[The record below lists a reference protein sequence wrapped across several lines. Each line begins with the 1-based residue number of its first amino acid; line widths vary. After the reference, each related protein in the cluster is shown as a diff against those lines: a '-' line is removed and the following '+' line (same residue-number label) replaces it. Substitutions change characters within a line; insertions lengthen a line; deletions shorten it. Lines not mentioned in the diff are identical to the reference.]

1 MKHSDRIQRVEPSPT
16 LSITAKANALEADG
30 VDVVSFSA
38 GEPDFDTPAP
48 IVEAAER
55 ALEAGETRYAASQ
68 GIVALREAIAEDYAR
83 RGRDVDADQVVVTVG
98 GKQALFNADQ
108 VLFEEGDEV
117 VIPAPYWVSYPAQAK
132 LAGAQPVHV
141 ACDADSDFKLDPERL
156 DRQLRSPEAR
166 GLVLC
171 SPSNPTGAV
180 YGADELRAVADVLA
194 DHPDVSILFDAIYD
208 QLYYGEGLAP
218 NLVDLAP
225 ELADRTMTFNGFS
238 KAYAM
243 TGWRL
248 GYAIGPT
255 DTIDEMAKIQSQSTS
270 GATTFVQH
278 AALAAFELSRELL
291 DDRRETF
298 RRRRDL
304 IVELLSALEG
314 VECSTPG
321 GAFYAFP
328 DFSTH
333 IGEDGRFEDDFELAE
348 YLLEEA
354 HTAVVPGSAFG
365 APGHLRFSYTTSD
378 EQIER
383 GLDRIAEA
391 LDR

>member
-333 IGEDGRFEDDFELAE
+333 IGEGGRFEDDFELAE